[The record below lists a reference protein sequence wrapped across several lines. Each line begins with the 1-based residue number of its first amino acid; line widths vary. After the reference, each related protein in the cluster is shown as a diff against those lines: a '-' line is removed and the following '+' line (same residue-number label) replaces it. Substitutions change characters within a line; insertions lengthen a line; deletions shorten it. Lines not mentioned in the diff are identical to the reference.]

1 MQAHRLGPVL
11 ALALLVA
18 ACGGGGS
25 DDNRSTGG
33 GNPGG
38 SSGTYDVTVVRTRFG
53 IPHINAR
60 DFGSLGYGYSY
71 AFAEDN
77 LCTMLDDYV
86 TVRGERARYFGRD
99 GSYSIPAV
107 PVTANNVDSDF
118 FWKLLADNAA
128 VARFKAGAAPEVQQ
142 ASRGYVAG
150 FNRYIGELKAGQHPG
165 RHVACAGKPWLQN
178 ITEDD
183 MYRRFLRLAVIASGS
198 ALTTEIATA
207 QPPLIPPTASAARGT
222 AQDALNNAALARLS
236 PDAEPFARLREHRF
250 GSNMYALGKQAS
262 ATGQPIVFGNPHFP
276 WTGTERLYL
285 AHLTIPGRLDIMGVG
300 LYGVPLALIGFNDKL
315 AWSHTVSTAYRFTL
329 YQLALN
335 PLKPTQYFYEGQ
347 LKDMEAVPLS
357 IQVAEADGSLS
368 TQTRTLYR
376 TQYGPM
382 LEISAA
388 GVPVLGWTTT
398 TGFTMRDANYE
409 NTRLIDQFYRWNLA
423 TSLDEFKSLH
433 KSILGTPWVNTVASG
448 PDGRAY
454 YGDVTVVPNVPDA
467 KVAAC
472 KPPITGTLVGALVP
486 GLPLLYGN
494 RAQCQWDTDADA
506 PAPGIF
512 GPGNLPTLERD
523 DFVHNSNDSYWLTNP
538 AAPITGFARII
549 GDEGTERSLRTRL
562 GLLQVLRRLDG
573 SDGRPGRTFD
583 LPTLQQTVLS
593 SQIYSAELAR
603 DAVVAD
609 LCAGG
614 TQAAACAVLAQWD
627 RADNVDSVGGHLWRE
642 FFRNAASAT
651 ALWNTPFDLDDPVNT
666 PRDLNTAS
674 PQVRSAFSDSI
685 AAVNAAGIALD
696 TPMGQIQHS
705 GVSRR
710 PNGEPIPVIGGEG
723 FEGAFTIASTSG
735 PIGREGYP
743 VDFGNSYIQTVTWE
757 GSGSSARVRA
767 EGFITYSQSTDPA
780 NPHYRDFTEAYAQK
794 QWLRF
799 PFHADEVAAAKE
811 SEQRLTE

>member
-38 SSGTYDVTVVRTRFG
+38 SSGTYDATVVRTRFG
-53 IPHINAR
+53 IPHISAR
-60 DFGSLGYGYSY
+60 DFGSLGYGYGY

-118 FWKLLADNAA
+118 FWKLLADNTA

-315 AWSHTVSTAYRFTL
+315 AWSHTVSTAY
-329 YQLALN
+329 
-335 PLKPTQYFYEGQ
+335 
-347 LKDMEAVPLS
+347 
-357 IQVAEADGSLS
+357 
-368 TQTRTLYR
+368 
-376 TQYGPM
+376 
-382 LEISAA
+382 
-388 GVPVLGWTTT
+388 
-398 TGFTMRDANYE
+398 
-409 NTRLIDQFYRWNLA
+409 
-423 TSLDEFKSLH
+423 
-433 KSILGTPWVNTVASG
+433 
-448 PDGRAY
+448 
-454 YGDVTVVPNVPDA
+454 
-467 KVAAC
+467 
-472 KPPITGTLVGALVP
+472 
-486 GLPLLYGN
+486 
-494 RAQCQWDTDADA
+494 
-506 PAPGIF
+506 
-512 GPGNLPTLERD
+512 
-523 DFVHNSNDSYWLTNP
+523 
-538 AAPITGFARII
+538 
-549 GDEGTERSLRTRL
+549 
-562 GLLQVLRRLDG
+562 
-573 SDGRPGRTFD
+573 
-583 LPTLQQTVLS
+583 
-593 SQIYSAELAR
+593 
-603 DAVVAD
+603 
-609 LCAGG
+609 
-614 TQAAACAVLAQWD
+614 
-627 RADNVDSVGGHLWRE
+627 
-642 FFRNAASAT
+642 
-651 ALWNTPFDLDDPVNT
+651 
-666 PRDLNTAS
+666 
-674 PQVRSAFSDSI
+674 
-685 AAVNAAGIALD
+685 
-696 TPMGQIQHS
+696 
-705 GVSRR
+705 
-710 PNGEPIPVIGGEG
+710 
-723 FEGAFTIASTSG
+723 
-735 PIGREGYP
+735 
-743 VDFGNSYIQTVTWE
+743 
-757 GSGSSARVRA
+757 
-767 EGFITYSQSTDPA
+767 
-780 NPHYRDFTEAYAQK
+780 
-794 QWLRF
+794 
-799 PFHADEVAAAKE
+799 
-811 SEQRLTE
+811 